1 MSQGISV
8 KVDVDLSGATRKV
21 SPASVAR
28 GRVAMASQMILD
40 MDRFIPMR
48 GGGGRLRA
56 SGSIG
61 GAGETISYNTV
72 YARAQFYGTNG
83 IVTFRKYTT
92 PGTGKDWLTPAK
104 AANLE
109 SWKQKALKGMGL

>member
-8 KVDVDLSGATRKV
+8 KVDVDLSGATKKV
-21 SPASVAR
+21 SPASVTR
-28 GRVAMASQMILD
+28 GRIAMASQMMLD
-40 MDRFIPMR
+40 MDQYIPMR
-48 GGGGRLRA
+48 GGALRA
-56 SGSIG
+56 SASMSPSGDAIH
-61 GAGETISYNTV
+61 YNIV
-72 YARAQFYGTNG
+72 YARAHYYGTNG
-83 IVTFRKYTT
+83 IVTFKRYTT

>member
-8 KVDVDLSGATRKV
+8 KVDVDLSGATKKV
-21 SPASVAR
+21 SPASVTR
-28 GRVAMASQMILD
+28 GRVAMASQMMMD
-40 MDRFIPMR
+40 MDRYIPMR
-48 GGGGRLRA
+48 GGALRA

-72 YARAQFYGTNG
+72 YARAHFYGTNG

-104 AANLE
+104 KANME
-109 SWKQKALKGMGL
+109 TWKQKALKEMGF

>member
-28 GRVAMASQMILD
+28 GRVAMASQMMMD
-40 MDRFIPMR
+40 MDRYIPMR
-48 GGGGRLRA
+48 GGALRA
-56 SGSIG
+56 SGSMG
-61 GAGETISYNTV
+61 GSGETINYNTV
-72 YARAQFYGTNG
+72 YARAHFYGTNG

-104 AANLE
+104 EANLE